1 MVTSFEFLFH
11 VLSVFEASMLI
22 TSSSLSMSDKLATLR
37 FLIMDETFLM
47 NEASSS
53 LFFAIENLD
62 ELTFSSIM
70 EMETVRGAWSEVS
83 HQSG

>member
-22 TSSSLSMSDKLATLR
+22 TSSSLSMSDKLATSR
-37 FLIMDETFLM
+37 FLIMDEISLM

-62 ELTFSSIM
+62 ELTFSSMM
-70 EMETVRGAWSEVS
+70 EMETVRGA
-83 HQSG
+83 